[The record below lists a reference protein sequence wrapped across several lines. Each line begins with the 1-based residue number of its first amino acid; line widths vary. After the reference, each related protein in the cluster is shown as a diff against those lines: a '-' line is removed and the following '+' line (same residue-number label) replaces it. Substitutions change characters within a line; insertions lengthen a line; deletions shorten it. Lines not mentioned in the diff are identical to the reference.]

1 MIKYLKREGNWMKWT
16 GRFAGY
22 NKNSLRKDLISG
34 LIVGII
40 AIPLGMAFAI
50 ASGVKPEY
58 GIYTTIIAGICISLF
73 GGSKFQIGGPTGAFI
88 PILFAVVMQYGYENL
103 LIAGFMAGVFL
114 LILGL
119 CRLGKLISFIPRPV
133 TIGFTAG
140 IAVTIFGGQIANFLG
155 LTGLTKHEDF
165 FSNMREIV
173 THLNTFNIYSLITGL
188 ICFLAMI
195 LTARFFPKVPG
206 SLIGLCISTAVAV
219 LFFQGKVSTIES
231 SFGAI
236 SGALPQ
242 FHIPNLTLDNMTLLI
257 RPALVIAM
265 LGSIESLLSAVVA
278 DGMTGTRHN
287 SNRELIGQG
296 IANMITPLFGGIPAT
311 GAIARTATNIKNG
324 AVSPIS
330 GIVHGIV
337 VLLVLLLFAPYASHI
352 PLASMAPILMLV
364 AWNMSERK
372 HFMHMLKIKTSDSLV
387 LAITFLLTVFAD
399 LTTAVEVGLL
409 LAVVLFVQRMS
420 QGLTITK
427 VLPDPDSKHQ
437 QVHSH
442 MVTENHDCPQISIYT
457 VEGALFFGGTHIIES
472 AIDEAITNQPR
483 VVLLRMARVPMIDTT
498 GDANV
503 LTLVHKVQAYGGI
516 VIISGI
522 QQQPLEL
529 MRKTGLYT
537 IIGANHFYER
547 TGVAINKALDHL
559 NLEQCRGCQHFAF
572 HECQA
577 LSAGMHTASVSAPVQ
592 LRKTLEANI

>member
-1 MIKYLKREGNWMKWT
+1 MQKEGRQMKWT

-22 NKNSLRKDLISG
+22 NRNSLRKDLISG
-34 LIVGII
+34 MIVGII

-58 GIYTTIIAGICISLF
+58 GIYTTIIAGIIISLC

-114 LILGL
+114 LIMGL
-119 CRLGKLISFIPRPV
+119 CRLGKLIAFIPRPV

-155 LTGLTKHEDF
+155 LSGLAKHEDF

-173 THLNTFNIYSLITGL
+173 IHLNTFNIYSLITGL
-188 ICFLAMI
+188 ICFVAMI
-195 LTARFFPKVPG
+195 VTARFFPKVPG
-206 SLIGLCISTAVAV
+206 SLIGLLISTGVAV
-219 LFFQGKVSTIES
+219 LFFQGKVATIES

-236 SGALPQ
+236 SGALPH
-242 FHIPNLTLDNMTLLI
+242 FHIPDLTWDKITFLI

-330 GIVHGIV
+330 GVVHGIV
-337 VLLVLLLFAPYASHI
+337 VLLVLVLFAPYASNI

-364 AWNMSERK
+364 AWHMSERK
-372 HFMHMLKIKTSDSLV
+372 HFMHILKIKTSDSLV
-387 LAITFLLTVFAD
+387 LAITFILTVFAD

-409 LAVVLFVQRMS
+409 LAVILFVKRMS

-427 VLPDPDSKHQ
+427 VLPDPEAVNQ
-437 QVHSH
+437 QVQSH

-457 VEGALFFGGTHIIES
+457 IEGALFFGSTHLIEQ
-472 AIDEAITNQPR
+472 AIDEAIANQPR
-483 VVLLRMARVPMIDTT
+483 IVLLRMGRVPMIDTT
-498 GDANV
+498 GDAN
-503 LTLVHKVQAYGGI
+503 LTILVRKVQSYGGI
-516 VIISGI
+516 VIVSGI
-522 QQQPLEL
+522 QHQPLEL
-529 MRKTGLYT
+529 LHKTGLYT
-537 IIGANHFYER
+537 MIGAEHFYER
-547 TGVAINKALDHL
+547 TGIAINKALGYLD
-559 NLEQCRGCQHFAF
+559 LERCRGCQHFAF

-577 LSAGMHTASVSAPVQ
+577 LSAGIITSPVSSPLLLKKALGSTV
-592 LRKTLEANI
+592 